1 MSRVYLGYDR
11 RTGGPVAVKVLA
23 DHLSG
28 HQQFVNRFYREAV
41 LARTLSHP
49 SLVRGLDHGFD
60 PAARGHFL
68 VLEFVDGPT
77 ARAVVERSGR
87 LPPGVAVRVGCDVAT
102 ALGHMHACGY
112 VHRDVKPENVF
123 LQPTPPA
130 KLGDL
135 GLAKRT
141 AGDAPLTA
149 ANQGVGTPHY
159 MSYEQAVNA
168 ALVDGRSDLFSLGA
182 SLYHLLTGR
191 VPYPNPEG
199 QPTSRLVAV
208 TPASR
213 VCPDVPP
220 SLDPVLERMLA
231 GDPRRRYQ
239 TADDVITALTDAGV
253 ACPDAEYTEY
263 VALARG
269 ATPLPATELPT
280 RVDFPAA

>member
-1 MSRVYLGYDR
+1 
-11 RTGGPVAVKVLA
+11 
-23 DHLSG
+23 
-28 HQQFVNRFYREAV
+28 
-41 LARTLSHP
+41 
-49 SLVRGLDHGFD
+49 
-60 PAARGHFL
+60 
-68 VLEFVDGPT
+68 
-77 ARAVVERSGR
+77 
-87 LPPGVAVRVGCDVAT
+87 
-102 ALGHMHACGY
+102 
-112 VHRDVKPENVF
+112 
-123 LQPTPPA
+123 
-130 KLGDL
+130 
-135 GLAKRT
+135 
-141 AGDAPLTA
+141 
-149 ANQGVGTPHY
+149 